1 MIKKWVLKFL
11 GLDNTQARV
20 VELERVVI
28 DQKTWIDRHE
38 SNLMILH
45 KNVKAL
51 ELVNNA
57 RVNPYKVKSKTK

>member
-1 MIKKWVLKFL
+1 MFKKWLLNIL
-11 GLDNTQARV
+11 GLTNTQARV

-45 KNVKAL
+45 KKATAL
-51 ELVNNA
+51 ELINKA
-57 RVNPYKVKSKTK
+57 RLNPYKKRSKMK